1 MAVRVIQD
9 RWTVALPIAYVARA
23 PFMFQESVVM
33 IRRSPR
39 LFFLLFLAAACTPE
53 EPSPPALLLPPNA
66 ERSTHAELVDLFLAW
81 RDFQVPAV
89 IQGVPDYSDQAMT
102 LQHRTLPAWQAA
114 LAAVDTFGW
123 SVEEQ
128 IDWYVVWAEMNGLD
142 FAHRVTQPWARN
154 PAFYVWFYPSP
165 TDVPEREGPNIHGAI
180 ELPHYAW
187 PLSEQD
193 AAAIAVRLRIT
204 EDILAAARRNLT
216 GNGKDL
222 WALAVRSMREQ
233 SVDLESFAQSV
244 EADYLDLATAARE
257 AGLASEAFADWI
269 TDQLP
274 SKTAPS
280 GVGKA
285 HYSWNLRN
293 VHLLPYSWQE
303 EVVIMQRELARA
315 HSALRLEEH
324 RNRALPRLSRID
336 TQEEY
341 DRKLHAAVSE
351 YMTFLEEEEIVPVK
365 PYMDAALRARVGSF
379 VPAEELRGFFS
390 EITYRDPVV
399 MRTHH
404 YHWID
409 LARMRD
415 EAHQS
420 PIRQTPLL
428 YNIFDGRAEGMA
440 TGMEEMMMHAGLL
453 DDRPRARELVWILLA
468 QRAARGLGGL
478 YQHGLEMTFEE
489 ATQYASKWTPWGLLP
504 AEGSTIQHE
513 EHFYLQQPAYGTSYV
528 IGKIEIEH
536 LIAEYA
542 RQREGQFVLS
552 EFMEAFNRAGII
564 PVSLIYWELTGD
576 KSMLERAIG
585 ESKD

>member
-1 MAVRVIQD
+1 
-9 RWTVALPIAYVARA
+9 
-23 PFMFQESVVM
+23 M
-33 IRRSPR
+33 IRRSSR
-39 LFFLLFLAAACTPE
+39 LFFLLFLTAACRSE
-53 EPSPPALLLPPNA
+53 EPALPLSLLPPDA
-66 ERSTHAELVDLFLAW
+66 ERSTHAELVDFFHAW
-81 RDFQVPAV
+81 RNFQAPVMTEG
-89 IQGVPDYSDQAMT
+89 IPDYSLQAMS
-102 LQHRTLPAWQAA
+102 LQRRTLPAWQTA
-114 LAAVDTFGW
+114 LAAVDTSGW

-128 IDWYVVWAEMNGLD
+128 IDWYLVWAEMNGLD
-142 FAHRVTQPWARN
+142 FAHRVTRPWARD
-154 PAFYVWFYPSP
+154 PAFYTWFYPSP

-180 ELPHYAW
+180 ELPRYTW
-187 PLSEQD
+187 PLSGQD
-193 AAAIAVRLRIT
+193 AATIAVRLRRM
-204 EDILAAARRNLT
+204 EEVLSAGRRNLT
-216 GNGKDL
+216 GSGKDL
-222 WALAVRSMREQ
+222 WTLAVRSMREQ
-233 SVDLESFAQSV
+233 SADLESFAQSV
-244 EADYLDLATAARE
+244 EADYPDLASAARE
-257 AGLASEAFADWI
+257 ARLASEAFADWI
-269 TDQLP
+269 TEQLP
-274 SKTAPS
+274 TKTGPS
-280 GVGKA
+280 GLGKD

-293 VHLLPYSWQE
+293 VHLLPYSWE
-303 EVVIMQRELARA
+303 EQVVIMRRELARA
-315 HSALRLEEH
+315 HAALRLEEH

-336 TQEEY
+336 TREEY
-341 DRKLHAAVSE
+341 DRRLHAAVTE
-351 YMTFLEEEEIVPVK
+351 YIAFLKEEEIVPVK
-365 PYMDAALRARVGSF
+365 GYMDAALRAQVGRF
-379 VPAEELRGFFS
+379 APAEGLRGFFS
-390 EITYRDPVV
+390 EITYRDPIV

-420 PIRQTPLL
+420 PVRRTPLL

-513 EHFYLQQPAYGTSYV
+513 EQFYLQQPAYGTSYV

-552 EFMEAFNRAGII
+552 EFMEEFNRAGVI

-585 ESKD
+585 GSEGS